1 MPKSTEVLPECTQL
15 MDPGKL
21 RPFLE
26 AFTSRLLNLG
36 HTRLTVSGYE
46 ASARHFGQ
54 WLQSTKFAITE
65 IDDDVVRR
73 FAQHRCRCPG
83 SRQAD
88 RLSAKYVNRAR
99 RFIGFLVEYGAVTP
113 STDELPGVDLHEV
126 QIVAFQTWLRRHR
139 GISERTVRRHGR
151 MVMRLLAGLG
161 PDPKLYDARLVRQVI
176 LDEAQRSSRANL
188 KTMTM
193 ALRGYL
199 KYLATQGLCQ
209 PGLDQAIPTAPQWRL
224 LALPLYIS
232 TADVDRVVAS
242 CDVTTPIGI
251 RDHAVLL
258 LLARL
263 GLRAGDVSSMCLE
276 DIDWR
281 EGTLCVRGK
290 GRREIRL
297 PLPQDV
303 GEAIIDYL
311 REARPPAACEQI
323 FLRAV
328 APHRPLASATV
339 SSIVKLALV
348 RAGIDNAPSRGANLL
363 RHSAATSM
371 LRAGAT
377 LDMIGAVLRHRSVD
391 TTAHYAKVDIDMLL
405 QVAQPWPGS
414 ASC

>member
-1 MPKSTEVLPECTQL
+1 M
-15 MDPGKL
+15 
-21 RPFLE
+21 
-26 AFTSRLLNLG
+26 
-36 HTRLTVSGYE
+36 
-46 ASARHFGQ
+46 
-54 WLQSTKFAITE
+54 
-65 IDDDVVRR
+65 
-73 FAQHRCRCPG
+73 
-83 SRQAD
+83 
-88 RLSAKYVNRAR
+88 
-99 RFIGFLVEYGAVTP
+99 
-113 STDELPGVDLHEV
+113 
-126 QIVAFQTWLRRHR
+126 
-139 GISERTVRRHGR
+139 
-151 MVMRLLAGLG
+151 
-161 PDPKLYDARLVRQVI
+161 
-176 LDEAQRSSRANL
+176 
-188 KTMTM
+188 
-193 ALRGYL
+193 
-199 KYLATQGLCQ
+199 
-209 PGLDQAIPTAPQWRL
+209 
-224 LALPLYIS
+224 PLYIS

-377 LDMIGAVLRHRSVD
+377 LDMIGTVLRHRSVD
-391 TTAHYAKVDIDMLL
+391 TTDLQHLPALIERQTECHDAKDGHDDKKLTDNGNVFHGPLL
-405 QVAQPWPGS
+405 
-414 ASC
+414 

>member
-1 MPKSTEVLPECTQL
+1 M
-15 MDPGKL
+15 
-21 RPFLE
+21 R

-139 GISERTVRRHGR
+139 GYPSAPSVATV
-151 MVMRLLAGLG
+151 VWSSRLLAGLG

-209 PGLDQAIPTAPQWRL
+209 PGLDQAIPTVPQWRL
-224 LALPLYIS
+224 SALPLYIS

>member
-15 MDPGKL
+15 MDAGKL
-21 RPFLE
+21 RPFVE
-26 AFTSRLLNLG
+26 AFTSQLLNLG

-46 ASARHFGQ
+46 ASVRHFGQ
-54 WLQSTKFAITE
+54 WLQSTKIAITE

-83 SRQAD
+83 SRQTD
-88 RLSAKYVNRAR
+88 LLSAKYVNRVR
-99 RFIGFLVEYGAVTP
+99 RFVGFLVEYGAVTP
-113 STDELPGVDLHEV
+113 PTHELPGVDHHEV
-126 QIVAFQTWLRRHR
+126 QIAAFQTWLRRHR
-139 GISERTVRRHGR
+139 GISERTVHRHGR
-151 MVMRLLAGLG
+151 MVTRLLAGLG
-161 PDPKLYDARLVRQVI
+161 RDPKLYDARLVRQVV

-199 KYLATQGLCQ
+199 KYLATQSLCQ
-209 PGLDQAIPTAPQWRL
+209 PGLDQAIPTVPQWRL
-224 LALPLYIS
+224 SALPLYIS

-242 CDVTTPIGI
+242 CDVTTPVGM

-311 REARPPAACEQI
+311 REARPRAAYEEI

-348 RAGIDNAPSRGANLL
+348 RTGIDNAPSRGANLL

-377 LDMIGAVLRHRSVD
+377 LDMIGTVLRHRSVD
-391 TTAHYAKVDIDMLL
+391 TTAHYAKVDINMLL
-405 QVAQPWPGS
+405 QIAQPWPGS

>member
-15 MDPGKL
+15 MDPSTL
-21 RPFLE
+21 RPFVE

-54 WLQSTKFAITE
+54 WLQSISE

-83 SRQAD
+83 SRRTD
-88 RLSAKYVNRAR
+88 RLSAEYVNRVR
-99 RFIGFLVEYGAVTP
+99 RFVGFLVEYGAVTP
-113 STDELPGVDLHEV
+113 STHELPRVDLHEDQV
-126 QIVAFQTWLRRHR
+126 LAFQTWLIRHR

-151 MVMRLLAGLG
+151 MVRRLLAALG
-161 PDPKLYDARLVRQVI
+161 PDPKLYDAGLVRQVI
-176 LDEAQRSSRANL
+176 LDEAQRTSRANL
-188 KTMTM
+188 KTITM

-209 PGLDQAIPTAPQWRL
+209 PGLDQAIPTVPQWRL
-224 LALPLYIS
+224 SALPLYIC

-263 GLRAGDVSSMCLE
+263 GLRAGDVSSMCLA

-311 REARPPAACEQI
+311 RDARPPAACEQI
-323 FLRAV
+323 FLRTV
-328 APHRPLASATV
+328 APRRPLASATV

-377 LDMIGAVLRHRSVD
+377 LDMIGTVLRHRSVD
-391 TTAHYAKVDIDMLL
+391 TTAHYAKVDINMLL
-405 QVAQPWPGS
+405 QIAQPWPGS